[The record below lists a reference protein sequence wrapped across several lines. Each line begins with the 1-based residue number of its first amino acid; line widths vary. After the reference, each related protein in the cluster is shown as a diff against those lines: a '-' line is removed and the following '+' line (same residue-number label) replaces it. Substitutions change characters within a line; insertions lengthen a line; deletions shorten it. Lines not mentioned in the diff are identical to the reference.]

1 MRWGIITTA
10 GWFRASMTAAVLPR
24 WVTCP
29 GVAEAVKSCL
39 QRAWQCAGGAKCLLK
54 VVTQRA
60 GNGWNDDTASFACDI
75 GVLGDIVFV
84 RATRTYK
91 QKSFHFPYIAERL
104 WRTHVSASNTVVLI
118 WPCDRETEP
127 TVWCGN
133 SSSHGLTS
141 RRHFFFF

>member
-1 MRWGIITTA
+1 
-10 GWFRASMTAAVLPR
+10 MTAAVLPR

-29 GVAEAVKSCL
+29 GVAEAVERFL
-39 QRAWQCAGGAKCLLK
+39 PRAWQCAGGAKCLLK

-91 QKSFHFPYIAERL
+91 QKSFHFTFHTYQSDYGER
-104 WRTHVSASNTVVLI
+104 
-118 WPCDRETEP
+118 
-127 TVWCGN
+127 
-133 SSSHGLTS
+133 TS
-141 RRHFFFF
+141 QRATQSC